1 MIKCEFE
8 NGNKASLRHL
18 VVHAIVV
25 KEGKILLEKRASDLL
40 EGGKWALPGGFVD
53 RDETGEEAV
62 LRELYE
68 ETGWAGTVAHLL
80 RINTNP
86 NRPHEDRQNIALDY
100 VIEATTQTGTSDN
113 EVDDLKWFT
122 FDNLPL
128 SNELAFDHAES
139 IELYINYSHGKFAVP
154 LWQSK

>member
-18 VVHAIVV
+18 VVHAIVI
-25 KEGKILLEKRASDLL
+25 KENKILLEKRASHLL

-53 RDETGEEAV
+53 RDETAEEAT
-62 LRELYE
+62 LRELRE
-68 ETGWAGTVAHLL
+68 ETGWTGKVLQLL

-100 VIEATTQTGTSDN
+100 IVEPIEQVGVGDQEVSDL
-113 EVDDLKWFT
+113 EWFSL
-122 FDNLPL
+122 DNLPTAD
-128 SNELAFDHAES
+128 NLAFDHKES
-139 IELYINYSHGKFAVP
+139 IELYLAYSN
-154 LWQSK
+154 SKLK